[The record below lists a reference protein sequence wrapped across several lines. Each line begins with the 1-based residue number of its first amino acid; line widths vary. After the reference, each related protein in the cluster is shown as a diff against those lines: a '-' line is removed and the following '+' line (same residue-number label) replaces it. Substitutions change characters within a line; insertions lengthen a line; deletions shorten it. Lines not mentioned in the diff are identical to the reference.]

1 MQDIVQELKRR
12 IQGEVRFDK
21 ISRILYSTDASIY
34 EIEPVG
40 VVIPKSSEDI
50 QATVEIAAKNEI
62 PIIPRGGGT
71 SLVGQS
77 IGAGIV
83 LDCSKYLHQV
93 LEVNQEEKWARVQ
106 PGVVLD
112 QINDHVK
119 ELGLF
124 FGPDTATSSRANL
137 GGLIGNN
144 SSGARSIF

>member
-1 MQDIVQELKRR
+1 MQDIIHELKKR

-71 SLVGQS
+71 SLV
-77 IGAGIV
+77 
-83 LDCSKYLHQV
+83 
-93 LEVNQEEKWARVQ
+93 
-106 PGVVLD
+106 
-112 QINDHVK
+112 
-119 ELGLF
+119 
-124 FGPDTATSSRANL
+124 
-137 GGLIGNN
+137 
-144 SSGARSIF
+144 